1 MTPREQRFQ
10 KAYNALVRAF
20 FEGTLAKG
28 TCLACACGNIIF
40 DAVGDPVTKEEL
52 VQEIKWSNDPRE
64 GQILDKS
71 IQADKLWAEKRGYS
85 SYSYERKEY
94 QFEALPDFKDEINE
108 AGYTA
113 EEFAKIETAF
123 ERNTRIR
130 FSEYPDYT
138 EQDILEDQYV
148 GLCAVVDVLMELEGG
163 SEGGDKFKQKFRE
176 HPKLQTA

>member
-1 MTPREQRFQ
+1 MIPREQRFQ

-40 DAVGDPVTKEEL
+40 DAIGDPVTKEEL
-52 VQEIKWSNDPRE
+52 EQEIKWSNDPR
-64 GQILDKS
+64 GTSILDKS
-71 IQADKLWAEKRGYS
+71 IRADELWGEKRRFCEEHGYQ
-85 SYSYERKEY
+85 KTHK
-94 QFEALPDFKDEINE
+94 FEAFADFKDEINE

-130 FSEYPDYT
+130 FSEYPDCT
-138 EQDILEDQYV
+138 EQEILEDQYV

-163 SEGGDKFKQKFRE
+163 SEGGDRLKQKFRE
-176 HPKLQTA
+176 HPKLQTV